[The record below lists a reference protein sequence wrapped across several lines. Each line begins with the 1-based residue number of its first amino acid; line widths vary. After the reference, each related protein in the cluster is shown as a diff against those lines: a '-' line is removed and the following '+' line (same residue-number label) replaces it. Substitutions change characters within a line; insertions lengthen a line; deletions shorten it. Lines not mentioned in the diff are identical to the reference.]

1 MSQRYPNFSAP
12 VLANVV
18 VRISTVFCVVPPSV
32 PGCNVYQ
39 QHTSSSSLASIVI
52 SIVPIIVVVV
62 VVVIVVVIV
71 VVVIVVVV
79 VGHQSTVK
87 PGTTWIPVGVSI
99 GSINPEAAGID
110 HVVVDKLSQEVEV
123 LSL

>member
-1 MSQRYPNFSAP
+1 MSKRYPNFSAP

-52 SIVPIIVVVV
+52 SIVPIIVV